1 MIWRCGVLS
10 QLVSEVVAKMDNSV
24 IPLQVMQWAKDEW
37 VSRFLIKAGIQLTS
51 MLTAD
56 PDVRLS
62 HLGSRMLH
70 LATMSPHRPST
81 AVTKTV
87 IEFLIVERKA
97 NVNTADD
104 YGRTP
109 LSHFIMSGAM
119 SWHENE
125 SFGCEV
131 LELLLSHGADAN
143 ALFTPDL
150 PDIVGCD
157 KWTLAHALN
166 YVCARQGELPLSMRE
181 ILEPYFDRSICD
193 STGRNSQRVLEA

>member
-1 MIWRCGVLS
+1 MS
-10 QLVSEVVAKMDNSV
+10 NSV
-24 IPLQVMQWAKDEW
+24 FPLQVMQWAKDEW
-37 VSRFLIKAGIQLTS
+37 VSRFLADAGIQMTS
-51 MLTAD
+51 ILTAD
-56 PDVRLS
+56 PDIRLS
-62 HLGSRMLH
+62 DLGSRMLH

-81 AVTKTV
+81 AVTMAV

-97 NVNTADD
+97 SVNLADE

-109 LSHFIMSGAM
+109 LSHFILSGDM
-119 SWHENE
+119 SWRENE
-125 SFGCEV
+125 AFGCDV
-131 LELLLSHGADAN
+131 LNLLLSHGADAN

-166 YVCARQGELPLSMRE
+166 DVCARQGELPLSMSK

-193 STGRNSQRVLEA
+193 SSGRNSQRLVLEA